1 MICLS
6 INPGFEPAIEALN
19 DLSVRLS
26 FLGENGRSSFPSSR
40 INALPKIFFFCRRL
54 KSYEESNKYQ
64 ESFDVYVQALISQ
77 CLDPEFLV
85 EVIRDQGKYFEI
97 RLAPQ
102 VPYGIVLLFPLP
114 P

>member
-1 MICLS
+1 MI
-6 INPGFEPAIEALN
+6 AI
-19 DLSVRLS
+19 
-26 FLGENGRSSFPSSR
+26 
-40 INALPKIFFFCRRL
+40 LPKTFLFTCRRL